1 MKRLSRPEEP
11 DTLKVI
17 RDRGSRKWRDAPSED
32 IWKALDKMQSNFCAY
47 CERQLSDDKKH
58 IEHFRSRKDSPN
70 LTFSWHN
77 LFGSCGEGNWDS
89 CGIFKDTKGRPYDYT
104 KLIKPDQDN
113 PREYLLF
120 LTDGQVVSHPDSS
133 PNSREKAITTI
144 RVFNLNSAHKL
155 VGARR
160 EVLRSSIK
168 LAKEIYECWGN
179 GDIDKDTFDELIQDE
194 LVSLQGREFET
205 ALRDLFEYN
214 RDYA

>member
-1 MKRLSRPEEP
+1 
-11 DTLKVI
+11 
-17 RDRGSRKWRDAPSED
+17 
-32 IWKALDKMQSNFCAY
+32 MQNNFCAY
-47 CERQLSDDKKH
+47 CERKLSDDKKH
-58 IEHFRSRKDSPN
+58 IEHFQTQCDSPH
-70 LTFSWHN
+70 LTFVWEN

-89 CGIFKDTKGRPYDYT
+89 CGIFKDTKGRPYNYT
-104 KLIKPDQDN
+104 ELIKPDQDN

-120 LTDGQVVSHPDSS
+120 LTNGQVVPHPDSS
-133 PNSREKAITTI
+133 SNSREKAVTTI

-160 EVLRSSIK
+160 EVLRSSIR

-179 GDIDKDTFDELIQDE
+179 GHIDKDIFVELIQDE
-194 LVSLQGREFET
+194 LESIQGREFET